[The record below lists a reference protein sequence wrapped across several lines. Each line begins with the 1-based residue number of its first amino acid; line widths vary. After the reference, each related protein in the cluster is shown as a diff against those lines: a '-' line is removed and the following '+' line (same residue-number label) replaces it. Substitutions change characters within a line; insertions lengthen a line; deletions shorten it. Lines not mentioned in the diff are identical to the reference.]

1 MEFWRFIVVFSHF
14 DISNTVMLVVDF
26 LYFFFGHFQRLHV
39 FPVFSDLCLC

>member
-26 LYFFFGHFQRLHV
+26 LYFLA
-39 FPVFSDLCLC
+39 FSTFACFSGLQ